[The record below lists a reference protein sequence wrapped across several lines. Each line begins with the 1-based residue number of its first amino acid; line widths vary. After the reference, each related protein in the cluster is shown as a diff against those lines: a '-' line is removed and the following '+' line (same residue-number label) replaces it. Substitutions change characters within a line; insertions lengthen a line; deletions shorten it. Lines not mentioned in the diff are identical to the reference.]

1 MPASVVETIPKELY
15 LLIGAVLGFVG
26 AMLTTLINRRTQ
38 LKLARENNQSQA
50 EREGQTYLRGKLEEA
65 YLILA
70 KMVMENSLI
79 ASTITQDAWIT
90 RAEYNARYQENGA
103 ELRRFQ
109 MIAAMYVPQL
119 QDAGNTLADL
129 TFEFWFRQ
137 RHLMHLCEAF
147 EGEPVPV
154 RQATLKEIKEIK
166 ELAEKIR
173 EQVRM
178 TQQQLQ
184 VLISDTMLTHGMKC

>member
-70 KMVMENSLI
+70 KI
-79 ASTITQDAWIT
+79 
-90 RAEYNARYQENGA
+90 
-103 ELRRFQ
+103 
-109 MIAAMYVPQL
+109 
-119 QDAGNTLADL
+119 
-129 TFEFWFRQ
+129 
-137 RHLMHLCEAF
+137 
-147 EGEPVPV
+147 
-154 RQATLKEIKEIK
+154 
-166 ELAEKIR
+166 
-173 EQVRM
+173 
-178 TQQQLQ
+178 
-184 VLISDTMLTHGMKC
+184 